1 MKIVFNSAHAAH
13 DAQHEFFRGR
23 LVAAFET
30 PQRAEFILQALR
42 DDPGF
47 GGFLPVVDHGPAPL
61 ERVHAAAYLRFLAGA
76 WAEFRASG
84 GGDGGDEGSEAFPSV
99 WPVRTLRHDIEPRN
113 FVAKLGLYS
122 MDSGTP
128 LTAGSWTAAYG
139 GAQATL
145 SALDL
150 VRAGARSA
158 YVLTRPPGHHA
169 GRDFFGG
176 YCFINN
182 AAVAAQAA
190 LDAGAARVAIL
201 DVDYHH
207 GNGTQAIFYARH
219 DVFVASLHGDPL
231 TEYPFYLG
239 HGDERGDGEGL
250 NFNAN
255 FPLPA
260 GTDNPRW
267 FAALEAALAQLQAF
281 DPELLIVS
289 LGVDTYVGD
298 PISHFKLDAP
308 EFTRLGERLACFG
321 RPTLFVQE
329 GGYATAA
336 IGHNVLAVL
345 RGFDRGAGAP

>member
-1 MKIVFNSAHAAH
+1 MKTIFNASHAAH

-23 LVAAFET
+23 LVPAFET
-30 PQRAEFILQALR
+30 PQRADFIVQALR
-42 DDPGF
+42 DEPGF
-47 GGFLPVVDHGPAPL
+47 GGFVPVVDHGLAPL
-61 ERVHAAAYLRFLAGA
+61 ARVHSAAYLRFLEGA
-76 WAEFRASG
+76 WAEWRASG
-84 GGDGGDEGSEAFPSV
+84 GEEGSEVFPAI

-113 FVAKLGLYS
+113 FTARLGLYS

-128 LTAGSWTAAYG
+128 LTAGSWAAAYG

-145 SALDL
+145 TALGL

-169 GRDFFGG
+169 GADFFGG

-207 GNGTQAIFYARH
+207 GNGTQAIFYARR
-219 DVFVASLHGDPL
+219 DVFFASLHGDPM

-239 HGDERGDGEGL
+239 HADEQGEAEGVG
-250 NFNAN
+250 FNAN

-260 GTDNPRW
+260 GTDNARW
-267 FAALEAALAQLQAF
+267 FAALEAALSRLQAF

-308 EFTRLGERLACFG
+308 EFTRLGERLARFG
-321 RPTLFVQE
+321 RPTLLVQE

-336 IGHNVLAVL
+336 IGHNVLSVL
-345 RGFDRGAGAP
+345 RGFDRGVGV

>member
-1 MKIVFNSAHAAH
+1 MKIVFNEAHAAH
-13 DAQHEFFRGR
+13 DARQEFFRGR
-23 LVAAFET
+23 LVPAFET
-30 PQRAEFILQALR
+30 PQRADFIVQALR
-42 DDPGF
+42 DAEGMS
-47 GGFLPVVDHGPAPL
+47 GFLPLIDHGRAPL
-61 ERVHAAAYLRFLAGA
+61 ERVHSAAYLRFLEGA
-76 WAEFRASG
+76 WAEWLASG
-84 GGDGGDEGSEAFPSV
+84 GEEGSEAFPAI

-113 FVAKLGLYS
+113 FVARLGLYS

-128 LTAGSWTAAYG
+128 LTAGSWAAAYG

-150 VRAGARSA
+150 VHGGARSA

-169 GRDFFGG
+169 GADFFGG

-207 GNGTQAIFYARH
+207 GNGTQAIFYARR
-219 DVFVASLHGDPL
+219 DVFFASLHGDPL

-239 HGDERGDGEGL
+239 HADERGEGDGLGC
-250 NFNAN
+250 NAN

-260 GTDNPRW
+260 GADNVRW
-267 FAALEAALAQLQAF
+267 FAALEAALSQLQVF

-308 EFTRLGERLACFG
+308 EFTRLGDRLARFG
-321 RPTLFVQE
+321 RPTLLVQE

-345 RGFDRGAGAP
+345 RGFDRGATAS